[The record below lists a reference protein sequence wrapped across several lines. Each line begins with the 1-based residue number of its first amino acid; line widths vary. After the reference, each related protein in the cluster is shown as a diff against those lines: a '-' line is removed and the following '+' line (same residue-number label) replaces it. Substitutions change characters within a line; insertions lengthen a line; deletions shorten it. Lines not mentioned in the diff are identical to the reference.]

1 MAKWGNAD
9 YRQLQ
14 KLRDNLQKLQDVD
27 MEKFC
32 ADASKRLAAR
42 LLQLVIP
49 DTPVGSYPASTGKNG
64 GTLRRGWTARTEE
77 EAAAGSGDGKS
88 KVAAYVNSLPIT
100 KRGKSY
106 TIEVIN
112 PVHYASYVEFGHRQT
127 PGRYVPALGKSLKQ
141 GWVNG
146 KYFLTFAET
155 QLEQKIPSILE
166 KELEKLLRDIFKV

>member
-1 MAKWGNAD
+1 MARWGNAD

-42 LLQLVIP
+42 LLKLVIP
-49 DTPVGSYPASTGKNG
+49 DTPVGSYPESTGKKG
-64 GTLRRGWTARTEE
+64 GTLRRGWTAKTEA
-77 EAAAGSGDGKS
+77 EAAGGSGDGRS

-100 KRGKSY
+100 KRGNSY
-106 TIEVIN
+106 TVEVIN
-112 PVHYASYVEFGHRQT
+112 PVNYASYVEFGHCT
-127 PGRYVPALGKSLKQ
+127 PGGK
-141 GWVNG
+141 GWVEG
-146 KYFLTFAET
+146 RYFLTFAET
-155 QLEQKIPSILE
+155 QLERKIPSILE

>member
-1 MAKWGNAD
+1 MARWGNAD

-14 KLRDNLQKLQDVD
+14 KLRDNLHKLQDVD

-49 DTPVGSYPASTGKNG
+49 DTPVGFYPASTGKKG
-64 GTLRRGWTARTEE
+64 GTLRRGWTAKTEA
-77 EAAAGSGDGKS
+77 EAAGGSGDGKS

-100 KRGKSY
+100 KRGNSY
-106 TIEVIN
+106 TVEVIN
-112 PVHYASYVEFGHRQT
+112 PVNYASYVEFGHRT
-127 PGRYVPALGKSLKQ
+127 PGGK
-141 GWVNG
+141 GWVEG
-146 KYFLTFAET
+146 QYFLTFAET
-155 QLEQKIPSILE
+155 QLERKIPSILE

>member
-1 MAKWGNAD
+1 MARWGNAD

-49 DTPVGSYPASTGKNG
+49 DTPVGFYPASTGKKG
-64 GTLRRGWTARTEE
+64 GTLRRGWTAKTEA
-77 EAAAGSGDGKS
+77 EAAGGSGDGKS

-100 KRGKSY
+100 KRGNSY
-106 TIEVIN
+106 TVEVIN
-112 PVHYASYVEFGHRQT
+112 PVNYASYVEFGHRT
-127 PGRYVPALGKSLKQ
+127 PGGK
-141 GWVNG
+141 GWVEG
-146 KYFLTFAET
+146 QYFLTFAET
-155 QLEQKIPSILE
+155 QLERKIPSILE